1 MGLLFLVGTV
11 FTAGAVFALATRWR
25 DARQPAVHRVLLSV
39 VAGLLWP
46 LVIAGGLQLGVIA
59 LLVKLIRNHDDIQD
73 NGTDTGSAADYAL
86 AR

>member
-1 MGLLFLVGTV
+1 M
-11 FTAGAVFALATRWR
+11 
-25 DARQPAVHRVLLSV
+25 LLSV